1 MNNKLQDWQTGDK
14 SKINSLNRMIH
25 HTEWLKQQHLD
36 IKKMIQSKV
45 IVEDKPIQG
54 FVKD

>member
-1 MNNKLQDWQTGDK
+1 MNDKLQDWQTGDK
-14 SKINSLNRMIH
+14 SKINSLNRMMY

-36 IKKMIQSKV
+36 IKKMIQSKI
-45 IVEDKPIQG
+45 IVEDKPTQG